1 MEEEPVDSTSAFTV
15 VIFGGW
21 TGDAFMDIAE
31 AIDEDWGETRRTLE
45 TERDSWVIVAI
56 LLCYLYA
63 IIMSIYVLG
72 VMPAQFALPIRH
84 ESRQVVT
91 QILSF

>member
-31 AIDEDWGETRRTLE
+31 AIDEDWGETRRTL
-45 TERDSWVIVAI
+45 D
-56 LLCYLYA
+56 
-63 IIMSIYVLG
+63 
-72 VMPAQFALPIRH
+72 IR
-84 ESRQVVT
+84 
-91 QILSF
+91 IFFLNNNK